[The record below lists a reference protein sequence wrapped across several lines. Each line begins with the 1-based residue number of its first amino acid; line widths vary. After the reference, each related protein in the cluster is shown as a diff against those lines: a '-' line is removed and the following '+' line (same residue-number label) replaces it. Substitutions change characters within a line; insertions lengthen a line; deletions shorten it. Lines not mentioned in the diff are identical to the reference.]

1 MLTEILEKLNNTNID
16 DQLKMDI
23 LYYIKDLLPLLNLDD
38 INILHKLTINLI
50 ININERYN
58 IKNNKFWTKNNGQDI
73 SSLTLTLIP
82 YINNSN
88 FDKITKL
95 TDIIYKGPEKV
106 ISKKLLEFD
115 RNTVLKTYFPYSNFA
130 LGLLNEKDDIIL
142 ELYDKDEHIIYKC
155 IENNFLSML
164 ETIKITNGKL
174 FVNWLNIYPL
184 PNYKESNLYKQ
195 SIDEINQLSSLIS
208 GSAITDLN
216 KFWSILNNNKGIWL
230 GDYYNVLANG
240 YYQSIKPV
248 KWFLFCTK
256 LNSKYYYA
264 LQYLDKILD
273 LSTLFIYNDYNSL
286 TNNEKNKFSFN
297 IKQWS
302 AKLENNLPIFID
314 IEWEFNLI
322 KNLISFL
329 VCNYSR
335 RKIINRQILID
346 FHVIDIDQLRE
357 DTDEIQNINEITN
370 DILLN
375 SIKLLEPEHIWNYL
389 KESIIIFQTSPYA
402 KYLINDKINH
412 DFFNI
417 RDGINLKNIYNIAKS
432 CSHITIKDK
441 YTFMGSNLKTFLSIY
456 IDSSQRLSSIY
467 TERFFNFY
475 TNSSLDWLNIKRNI
489 ALQENGPH
497 NYVQIMNNMS
507 TAWNAIKIDLIWDYL
522 SENGLL
528 SEFNL
533 DQLDLTTQYVLD
545 TNEQNRMIQSK
556 LKTYLEQ
563 NKQYFNCNYF
573 MTNKP
578 YNELKHDSIKSY
590 LEILTESMVF
600 YTFYANDWIS
610 QLNFFNHYIN
620 HSILYITGSTGTGKS
635 TQIPKLCLYA
645 LKMYDYKNAG
655 KVICTQ
661 PRIPP
666 TVDNAKRISIEMG
679 LNIIDTIDN
688 KEYKSNNYYI
698 QYKHNKDSHIK
709 TRTNHLTLKMVTDG
723 TLLEESITSPLLKN
737 RIMGKYEENEQSYFY
752 DTENMYDIVIV
763 DEAHEHNTNMD
774 LILSLMRQTCIYN
787 NSVRLLIVS
796 ATMDDDEP
804 IYRSYYKLVNDNL
817 VYPIKS
823 PIMDRRLGDN
833 FIESLYLDRRLHIS
847 VPKISYSYKITE
859 YYDEE
864 IEKLFLK
871 NNLIKDTT
879 FNAMKENSKLAQQR
893 SYDVIKKICE
903 TTIKGDI
910 LLFSTGEEEIKQAV
924 NELNKILPN
933 SVIALPFYSRMH
945 YKYRDIISNIH
956 IAVSKIKNKKSNI
969 VKEWADE
976 YIEVDDIPAGTYKR
990 VVIVA
995 TNVAEASITIESL
1008 KYVVDTGYS
1017 KVNRYDDNT
1026 DSSNL
1031 NIEFISESSRI
1042 QRKGRVGRVSDGF
1055 MYHIYGKNKRLNVK
1069 PKYGI
1074 TITDFHTQF
1083 IRLSNIDINKVGF
1096 PLWEH
1101 ELNPNLYN
1109 NFIKYNELIKDK
1121 KISKKNIVTYGI
1133 DNIITKQYLILG
1145 NPMPYYYYLYFNELN
1160 KDKLPNYLIRLEDGY
1175 SANQLIDK
1183 EGKLY
1188 IIHPFENSIKRN
1200 IMGDIIEDKK
1210 IEIHKWANSML
1221 INVKNKLL
1229 YVPLEYN
1236 NARDFIF
1243 YSRTLLFDQINNVI
1257 KITTFEEKDASI
1269 LLYASGYNVL
1279 YEMCQVIT
1287 MIKAINNNILSIM
1300 LQDGKF
1306 TKYDENINIF
1316 GSDSDITSIYNITKV
1331 LKNNLSD
1338 LYIYSIYSKPHIL
1351 EQFRNE
1357 YNIILKEY
1365 RSKNYNNIKDSL
1377 NIMNALYH
1385 NGRLDSNK
1393 GFLTWLKSS
1402 TTFRKKLSTNIYNN
1416 RSKIKTL
1423 CEQFYLNYNTVLIF
1437 YNLLIDNII
1446 KILTADLEFD
1456 ESYNLV
1462 NPFKWAEKI
1471 KPNLMKIV
1479 TTNTIEE
1486 KLNLCF
1492 FLTQPLYFSVLFN
1505 DKYINMSTKECNIK
1519 PFIQDKYN
1527 TLCSSIGSYIG
1538 YYSYS
1543 NNFMSIIYNID
1554 PSKISFIHPIYYN
1567 PSNIKNIYYYNREIK
1582 QYSSKAWDKLIYNV
1596 NNSFSLLSFER
1607 FPLNTNEFPVIQEF
1621 IKQYKNNKKDD
1632 RK

>member
-1 MLTEILEKLNNTNID
+1 MLIEILEKIDNTNID
-16 DQLKMDI
+16 YQLKMDI
-23 LYYIKDLLPLLNLDD
+23 LYYIKDLLPQLNLEDT
-38 INILHKLTINLI
+38 NILHKLTINLI

-82 YINNSN
+82 YINDLN
-88 FDKITKL
+88 FSQITKL
-95 TDIIYKGPEKV
+95 TDIIYKGSEKV
-106 ISKKLLEFD
+106 INKKLLKLD
-115 RNTVLKTYFPYSNFA
+115 RNIVLKKHFPYSNFA

-142 ELYDKDEHIIYKC
+142 DLYDNGEHIIYKC

-195 SIDEINQLSSLIS
+195 SIDEINELSSLNSS
-208 GSAITDLN
+208 GFLDSNI
-216 KFWSILNNNKGIWL
+216 FWSIINKNKGLWL
-230 GDYYNVLANG
+230 GDYYNVLTNG
-240 YYQSIKPV
+240 YFLSIKQI

-256 LNSKYYYA
+256 LNNKYYYA

-286 TNNEKNKFSFN
+286 TDNEKNIFSSN
-297 IKQWS
+297 IRNWLI
-302 AKLENNLPIFID
+302 KLENNLPIFID

-329 VCNYSR
+329 VYNYSR
-335 RKIINRQILID
+335 SGLVNQQILMD
-346 FHVIDIDQLRE
+346 FNVININKTFE
-357 DTDEIQNINEITN
+357 NTDEIYKINEINNT
-370 DILLN
+370 IVLN
-375 SIKLLEPEHIWNYL
+375 SLKLLEPEHIWTYL
-389 KESIIIFQTSPYA
+389 KEALIIFQSTPYS
-402 KYLINDKINH
+402 KYLINNKINH
-412 DFFNI
+412 DFFHI
-417 RDGINLKNIYNIAKS
+417 SDGINLKNIYNIAK
-432 CSHITIKDK
+432 CICHFTIDGE
-441 YTFMGSNLKTFLSIY
+441 YIFIGSNFKTLPAQFV
-456 IDSSQRLSSIY
+456 
-467 TERFFNFY
+467 ERFFNLY
-475 TNSSLDWLNIKRNI
+475 TNNSIGWLNIRRNI
-489 ALQENGPH
+489 ELQENGFH
-497 NYVQIMNNMS
+497 IYGQIMNNMEI
-507 TAWNAIKIDLIWDYL
+507 AWNDIKVDLVWEYL
-522 SENGLL
+522 NENGLL

-533 DQLDLTTQYVLD
+533 DQLDSTTQFILD
-545 TNEQNRMIQSK
+545 TNQHNKMIQTK
-556 LKTYLEQ
+556 LRNYLEK
-563 NKQYFNCNYF
+563 NKKYFDCNYF

-578 YNELKHDSIKSY
+578 YKDLQKFNNKTY
-590 LEILTESMVF
+590 LDVLTESMVF

-645 LKMYDYKNAG
+645 LKMYDYKNTG

-666 TVDNAKRISIEMG
+666 TVDNAKRIAEEMG
-679 LNIIDTIDN
+679 LNIVETINN
-688 KEYKSNNYYI
+688 KEYKSHNYYI
-698 QYKHNKDSHIK
+698 QYKHNKDNHIK
-709 TRTNHLTLKMVTDG
+709 THTNHLTLKIVTDG
-723 TLLEESITSPLLKN
+723 TLLEENISSPLLKN
-737 RIMGKYEENEQSYFY
+737 KIMGKYKDNNQNYFY
-752 DTENMYDIVIV
+752 DLENMYDIVIV

-787 NSVRLLIVS
+787 NSVRLVIVS

-817 VYPIKS
+817 LYPLKG
-823 PIMDRRLGDN
+823 PIMENLNNGN

-847 VPKISYSYKITE
+847 VPKKSYSYKITE
-859 YYDEE
+859 YYDED
-864 IEKLFLK
+864 IEQLFLK
-871 NNLIKDTT
+871 NENIKQPMFD
-879 FNAMKENSKLAQQR
+879 FMKENSILAQQR

-924 NELNKILPN
+924 NELNRILPN

-956 IAVSKIKNKKSNI
+956 VAVSKIRNKKSNI

-976 YIEVDDIPAGTYKR
+976 YIVVDDIPGGTYKR

-1008 KYVVDTGYS
+1008 KYVVDIGYS

-1042 QRKGRVGRVSDGF
+1042 QRKGRVGRVAEGVI
-1055 MYHIYGKNKRLNVK
+1055 YHIYGKNKRLNVK

-1096 PLWEH
+1096 PLWEN
-1101 ELNPNLYN
+1101 ELQPYLYN
-1109 NFIKYNELIKDK
+1109 NFQKYNKLIKN
-1121 KISKKNIVTYGI
+1121 SGFSETNIYNYGI
-1133 DNIITKQYLILG
+1133 NYIINKQYLILG
-1145 NPMPYYYYLYFNELN
+1145 KPLNKYYYNYFNELN
-1160 KDKLPNYLIRLEDGY
+1160 EDKLPDYLIRLEDGY
-1175 SANQLIDK
+1175 SVNQLIDK
-1183 EGKLY
+1183 NGQLY
-1188 IIHPFENSIKRN
+1188 LIHPFENSINRN
-1200 IMGDIIEDKK
+1200 IMGDIIENKK
-1210 IEIHKWANSML
+1210 IEVDKWANSML

-1229 YVPLEYN
+1229 YVPLEYEK
-1236 NARDFIF
+1236 DKDIIF
-1243 YSRTLLFDQINNVI
+1243 YSRTLLFDEINKVI
-1257 KITTFEEKDASI
+1257 KITTFEEKDATI
-1269 LLYASGYNVL
+1269 LLYASGFNIL
-1279 YEMCQVIT
+1279 YEMCQVIS

-1306 TKYDENINIF
+1306 TKYDENKNIF

-1357 YNIILKEY
+1357 YNVILTEY

-1377 NIMNALYH
+1377 DIMNSLYH

-1402 TTFRKKLSTNIYNN
+1402 SAFRKKIATNIYNN

-1423 CEQFYLNYNTVLIF
+1423 CEQFYLNYNSVLLF

-1446 KILTADLEFD
+1446 KILTSDLEFD
-1456 ESYNLV
+1456 ESYNLIS
-1462 NPFKWAEKI
+1462 PFKWTEKI
-1471 KPNLMKIV
+1471 KTNLMKAV
-1479 TTNTIEE
+1479 TKNTIEE

-1492 FLTQPLYFSVLFN
+1492 FSSQPLFFSVLFN
-1505 DKYINMSTKECNIK
+1505 DKYINMSTKECYIK
-1519 PFIQDKYN
+1519 PFIKDKYN
-1527 TLCSSIGSYIG
+1527 TLCTNIGSYIG
-1538 YYSYS
+1538 YYNYNK
-1543 NNFMSIIYNID
+1543 NNMSIIYNID
-1554 PSKISFIHPIYYN
+1554 PTRISVIHPIYYN
-1567 PSNIKNIYYYNREIK
+1567 PSNIKNLYYSNK
-1582 QYSSKAWDKLIYNV
+1582 QIIQFYSKAWDKLIYNV

-1607 FPLNTNEFPVIQEF
+1607 FLLNTSELPIIQEF

-1632 RK
+1632 RKN